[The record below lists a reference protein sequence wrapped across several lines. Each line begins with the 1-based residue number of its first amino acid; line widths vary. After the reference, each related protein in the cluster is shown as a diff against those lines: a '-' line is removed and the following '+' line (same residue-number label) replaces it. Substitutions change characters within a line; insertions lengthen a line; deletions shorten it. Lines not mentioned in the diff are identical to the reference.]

1 MIHAATPDAI
11 KPFLISYFILA
22 FGSDD
27 DSYIC
32 IFILFDQAKP
42 PITCRLSFLFL
53 APQNRHNL
61 QYPNKRWLAKI
72 YMGVVKGEKTS
83 AGLL

>member
-1 MIHAATPDAI
+1 MQYPERRHSRLETFKLDNVHILVYLLHRRPFAYHLYSVIHTATPDAI

-32 IFILFDQAKP
+32 IFIL
-42 PITCRLSFLFL
+42 C
-53 APQNRHNL
+53 
-61 QYPNKRWLAKI
+61 
-72 YMGVVKGEKTS
+72 
-83 AGLL
+83 